1 MKKKKTLYITDCDM
15 TRLKELVEVL
25 ERSNTIDRQHQ
36 VRLKE
41 ELDRAEVIPAEAA
54 PASLITMSSRVWIR
68 DLDTGE
74 EKILTLVYP
83 QFADIEDNK
92 ISVLAPIGTALLGYQ
107 VGDTIEEEVPGG
119 KRSLK
124 VKRILYQPESAGE
137 GDLKEMENPF
147 ILENAKAMH
156 TNVEDYTLSRR

>member
-1 MKKKKTLYITDCDM
+1 MKSKGWIMKKKKTLYITDCDM
-15 TRLKELVEVL
+15 NRLKDLVNIL
-25 ERSNTIDRQHQ
+25 ECSNTTDRQHV
-36 VRLKE
+36 VRLTE

-54 PASLITMSSRVWIR
+54 PASLITMNSRVWIR

-74 EKILTLVYP
+74 EKVLTLVYP

-107 VGDTIEEEVPGG
+107 VGDTVEEEVPAG

-137 GDLKEMENPF
+137 SELKE
-147 ILENAKAMH
+147 AQKA
-156 TNVEDYTLSRR
+156 